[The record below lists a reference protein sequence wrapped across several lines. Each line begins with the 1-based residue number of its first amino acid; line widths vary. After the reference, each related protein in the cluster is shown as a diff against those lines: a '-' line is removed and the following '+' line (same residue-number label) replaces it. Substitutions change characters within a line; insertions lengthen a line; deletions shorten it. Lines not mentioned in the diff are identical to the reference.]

1 MCPYNQTD
9 DRFHGFLG
17 THQPAIWMGE
27 ASLGDLLIL
36 GESGQSVVSAG
47 LGEVVTDFDKRGLR
61 FYREREYASPNYYRT
76 LLNDEKR
83 GHILAEMSASESP
96 A

>member
-1 MCPYNQTD
+1 MVSSAHISRQSGWVRQDWEY
-9 DRFHGFLG
+9 
-17 THQPAIWMGE
+17 
-27 ASLGDLLIL
+27 LLIL
-36 GESGQSVVSAG
+36 GESGQSVVSVG